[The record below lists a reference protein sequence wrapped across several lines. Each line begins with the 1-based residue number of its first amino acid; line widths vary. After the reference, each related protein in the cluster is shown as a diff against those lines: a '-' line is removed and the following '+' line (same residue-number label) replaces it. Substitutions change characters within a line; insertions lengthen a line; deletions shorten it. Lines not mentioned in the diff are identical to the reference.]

1 LRNGR
6 DQLFGL
12 GVGVGIVLGLF
23 FGSVIVSR
31 LGGDAAETVRLVAG
45 KLLRRGDRVRFEA
58 LLQ

>member
-12 GVGVGIVLGLF
+12 GVGVGIILGLF
-23 FGSVIVSR
+23 FGSILVSR
-31 LGGDAAETVRLVAG
+31 LGNEAAETVRLVTG